1 MRTCGNCGKSVPHD
15 VKFCT
20 SCGSGNIFDSERQ
33 VSEYKRVCNEC
44 GTSWHS
50 LMAREDEIRKGI
62 KDLKSPTTQCC
73 NMCMTTSQKNNAAQ
87 EKNASKIDSLETELD
102 RLKKCPH
109 CNSGN
114 YKEELLVY
122 EKK

>member
-1 MRTCGNCGKSVPHD
+1 MRTCRDCGKSLSEN

-20 SCGSGNIFDSERQ
+20 SCGSSNIFDSERQ

-44 GTSWHS
+44 GTAWHS
-50 LMAREDEIRKGI
+50 LMAREDEVKKKGI

-73 NMCMTTSQKNNAAQ
+73 NMCDSKAQKDNT
-87 EKNASKIDSLETELD
+87 SKINSLETELD

-114 YKEELLVY
+114 YKEDLLVY

>member
-1 MRTCGNCGKSVPHD
+1 MKTCQNCGKSLPQN

-20 SCGSGNIFDSERQ
+20 SCGSSNIFDSESQ

-44 GTSWHS
+44 GTAWHS
-50 LMAREDEIRKGI
+50 LMAREDEIKKGI
-62 KDLKSPTTQCC
+62 NNLKGTGTQCC
-73 NMCMTTSQKNNAAQ
+73 NMCDSNAQKNT
-87 EKNASKIDSLETELD
+87 ASKLNSYETELD
-102 RLKKCPH
+102 RLQKCPH

-114 YKEELLVY
+114 YKEEFLVY

>member
-1 MRTCGNCGKSVPHD
+1 MKTCQNCGKSLPQN

-20 SCGSGNIFDSERQ
+20 SCGSSNIFDSESQ

-44 GTSWHS
+44 GTAWHS
-50 LMAREDEIRKGI
+50 LMAREDEVRKGI

-73 NMCMTTSQKNNAAQ
+73 NMCDSKAQKNS
-87 EKNASKIDSLETELD
+87 ASKIDSFETELD